1 MRLVDRVRITPCEK
15 SKIPAH
21 VSAET
26 GFYTRRSDGRRV
38 AFQSSLERS
47 FVQLC
52 DFAREVQ
59 EIRWEPFSLLFDDL
73 VDQQERRYTPDYLV
87 ATTTEIGDR
96 FTYVIEVKPEAEI
109 DRIWKG
115 DPYGV
120 DARRHVAM
128 LAWCKEQPATEFV
141 LVSEKLLTEKGLPN
155 MLAVLDRAAFK
166 VSNEVRTG
174 LLESPSFS
182 YPATLKQLVD
192 HSAKLGVA
200 RGQLI
205 SSLLRLCG
213 DDAIWFDVAKPIDDA
228 TTFDRGPRRRVFRR

>member
-1 MRLVDRVRITPCEK
+1 VRLVDRVRITPCEK
-15 SKIPAH
+15 SKNPAR

-52 DFAREVQ
+52 EFAREVQ
-59 EIRWEPFSLLFDDL
+59 ELRWEPFSLLFDDL

-87 ATTTEIGDR
+87 ETTTEIGNR
-96 FTYVIEVKPEAEI
+96 FTYVIEVKPEAKI

-128 LAWCKEQPATEFV
+128 LAWCKEQTATEFV
-141 LVSEKLLTEKGLPN
+141 LVSEKLLAEKGLPN
-155 MLAVLDRAAFK
+155 MLAVLDRTTFEL
-166 VSNEVRTG
+166 SDQVRTG
-174 LLESPSFS
+174 LLDSPSLV
-182 YPATLKQLVD
+182 YPATLGQLVE
-192 HSAKLGVA
+192 HGVKLGLP

-205 SSLLRLCG
+205 SSLLRLCA
-213 DDAIWFDVAKPIDDA
+213 DDALWFDVTRTMDDS
-228 TTFDRGPRRRVFRR
+228 TTFNLGRRRRVFQR